1 MKIDIIGTESLGVRG
16 LSVVVKLN
24 NRKIFIDPGI
34 ALGYLRKGLSPHPVQ
49 VGVGKIIKERIINE
63 LKDTTDIVFSHF
75 HGDHIPFL
83 EANLY
88 QLSIDEMKV
97 IKNDCNIWMDLQS
110 ELSIKMGKR
119 RNDLISEFKNN
130 IIDFKENKNSFF
142 TFSNPVPH
150 GENDTRFG
158 TVTMT
163 KIIQEEFVFV
173 HASDIQFLSVET
185 IEKIIEYKPNLVL
198 ASGPPIYLES
208 FEKNKL
214 DSALK
219 NIIKLSNE
227 VDTLIID
234 HHFLRNEEGV
244 EYLKKLS
251 KESKNEIICAADY
264 MKMNRHLLE
273 AKRTELYE
281 EIPVEENFQELYFNN
296 IIDVKKY
303 MINAQ
308 EKYKWFQ
315 Y

>member
-34 ALGYLRKGLSPHPVQ
+34 ALGYLRRGLSPHPVQ

-83 EANLY
+83 EANPY
-88 QLSIDEMKV
+88 QLSIDEMKE
-97 IKNDCNIWMDLQS
+97 IKKDCNIWMDLKS
-110 ELSIKMGKR
+110 ELSVKMEKR
-119 RNDLISEFKNN
+119 RTDLILAFKNN
-130 IIDFKENKNSFF
+130 ILDFKENENSFF

-150 GENDTRFG
+150 GENNTHSG

-163 KIIQEEFVFV
+163 KIIDNEFIFV
-173 HASDIQFLSVET
+173 HASDIQFSLEET
-185 IEKIIEYKPNLVL
+185 VDRIIEYKPNLVL

-208 FEKNKL
+208 FMKNKL
-214 DSALK
+214 DIALK

-234 HHFLRNEEGV
+234 HHFLRNEEGI
-244 EYLKKLS
+244 EYLIKLS
-251 KESKNEIICAADY
+251 KESKNEIVCAADY
-264 MKMNRHLLE
+264 MQINKHLLE
-273 AKRTELYE
+273 AKRTKFHED
-281 EIPVEENFQELYFNN
+281 IPVEEDFQELYFNN
-296 IIDVKKY
+296 ETDVKKY
-303 MINAQ
+303 MSIAK